1 MKIVKAIQPYTRHNG
16 SNFKFSPYNEWVNN
30 DGKVSRALYPIRHLH
45 GLAHKIE
52 LPSFNILSSQARLRF
67 AEAFTIN
74 FDCWPDYL
82 WCETIPFIWDCWP
95 SMYDRIEKWFYKHNI
110 RTAIF
115 TSSITAEEIRQRC
128 PDVNILHVTEGIDTS
143 VYHAGG
149 SLVRRS
155 IDFLEYGSKQRNLF
169 EKPLEGIN
177 HVNSTSIITKM
188 MTWDDLLNTMSDA
201 KVTLALPRCDIDQ
214 EVTGGV
220 ETLTQRFW
228 EGMLSRSVLVGR
240 APKELTDL
248 IGYNPVITLDRQN
261 AEEQIK
267 DIIAHIDDFQSL
279 VDKNRE
285 VALTMAPWNIRIKKI
300 MNWLTELGYKI

>member
-1 MKIVKAIQPYTRHNG
+1 
-16 SNFKFSPYNEWVNN
+16 
-30 DGKVSRALYPIRHLH
+30 
-45 GLAHKIE
+45 
-52 LPSFNILSSQARLRF
+52 
-67 AEAFTIN
+67 
-74 FDCWPDYL
+74 
-82 WCETIPFIWDCWP
+82 
-95 SMYDRIEKWFYKHNI
+95 MYDRIEKWFYKHNI

-261 AEEQIK
+261 AEDQIK
-267 DIIAHIDDFQSL
+267 DIITHIDDYQAL
-279 VDKNRE
+279 VDSYFE
-285 VALTMAPWNIRIKKI
+285 VQLKLTCLCIFERQLYHQPH
-300 MNWLTELGYKI
+300 LTIQLVSTSSLHDLG

>member
-16 SNFKFSPYNEWVNN
+16 SNFKFPPYNEWVNN

-128 PDVNILHVTEGIDTS
+128 PNVNILHVTEGIDTS

-155 IDFLEYGSKQRNLF
+155 IDFLEYGSKQRNIF
-169 EKPLEGIN
+169 DKPLEGIN

-267 DIIAHIDDFQSL
+267 DIIAHIDDYQVL

>member
-177 HVNSTSIITKM
+177 HVNSTSIITQM

-261 AEEQIK
+261 AEDQIK
-267 DIIAHIDDFQSL
+267 DIIAHIDDFQVL

>member
-16 SNFKFSPYNEWVNN
+16 SNFKIPPYNEWVNN
-30 DGKVSRALYPIRHLH
+30 DGKVSRAIYPIRHLH
-45 GLAHKIE
+45 GLAHKVE
-52 LPSFNILSSQARLRF
+52 LLSFNILSSQARLRF

-128 PDVNILHVTEGIDTS
+128 PNVNILHVTEGIDTS

-149 SLVRRS
+149 SLVKRS

-177 HVNSTSIITKM
+177 HVNSTSIITQM

-261 AEEQIK
+261 AEDQIK
-267 DIIAHIDDFQSL
+267 DIITHIDDYQAL

>member
-16 SNFKFSPYNEWVNN
+16 SNFKFPPYNEWVNN
-30 DGKVSRALYPIRHLH
+30 DGKVSRAIYPIRHLH
-45 GLAHKIE
+45 GLAHKVE

-67 AEAFTIN
+67 VEAFTIN

>member
-16 SNFKFSPYNEWVNN
+16 SNFKFPPYNEWVNN

-67 AEAFTIN
+67 AEACTIN

-115 TSSITAEEIRQRC
+115 TSSITAEEIRLRC
-128 PDVNILHVTEGIDTS
+128 PNVNILHVTEGIDTS

-155 IDFLEYGSKQRNLF
+155 IDFLEYGSKQRNIF
-169 EKPLEGIN
+169 DKPLEGIN

>member
-16 SNFKFSPYNEWVNN
+16 SNFKFPPYNEWVNN

-128 PDVNILHVTEGIDTS
+128 PNVNILHVTEGIDTS

-267 DIIAHIDDFQSL
+267 DIIAHIDDYQVL

>member
-16 SNFKFSPYNEWVNN
+16 SNFKFPPYNEWVNN
-30 DGKVSRALYPIRHLH
+30 DGKVSRAIYPIRHLH

-267 DIIAHIDDFQSL
+267 DIIAHIDDYQVL

>member
-16 SNFKFSPYNEWVNN
+16 SNFKFPPYNEWVNN

-128 PDVNILHVTEGIDTS
+128 PNVNILHITEGIDTS

-155 IDFLEYGSKQRNLF
+155 IDFLEYGSKQRNIF

>member
-1 MKIVKAIQPYTRHNG
+1 
-16 SNFKFSPYNEWVNN
+16 
-30 DGKVSRALYPIRHLH
+30 
-45 GLAHKIE
+45 
-52 LPSFNILSSQARLRF
+52 
-67 AEAFTIN
+67 
-74 FDCWPDYL
+74 
-82 WCETIPFIWDCWP
+82 
-95 SMYDRIEKWFYKHNI
+95 MYDRIEKWFYKHNI

-149 SLVRRS
+149 SLVKRS

-177 HVNSTSIITKM
+177 HVNSTSIITQM

>member
-128 PDVNILHVTEGIDTS
+128 PNVNILHITEGIDTS

-149 SLVRRS
+149 SLVKRS

-177 HVNSTSIITKM
+177 HVNSTSIITQM

-267 DIIAHIDDFQSL
+267 DIIAHIDDYQVL

>member
-155 IDFLEYGSKQRNLF
+155 IDFLEYGSKQRNIF

-188 MTWDDLLNTMSDA
+188 MTWNDLLNTMSDA

>member
-16 SNFKFSPYNEWVNN
+16 SNFKFPPYNEWVNN
-30 DGKVSRALYPIRHLH
+30 DGKVSRAIYPIRHLH

-115 TSSITAEEIRQRC
+115 TSSITAEEIRLRC
-128 PDVNILHVTEGIDTS
+128 PNVNILHITEGIDTS

-177 HVNSTSIITKM
+177 HVNSTSIITQM

>member
-16 SNFKFSPYNEWVNN
+16 SNFKFPPYNEWVNN
-30 DGKVSRALYPIRHLH
+30 DGKVSRAIYPIRHLH

-67 AEAFTIN
+67 VEAFTIN

-128 PDVNILHVTEGIDTS
+128 PNVNILHITEGIDTS

-149 SLVRRS
+149 SLVKRS

>member
-16 SNFKFSPYNEWVNN
+16 SNFKFPPYNEWVNN
-30 DGKVSRALYPIRHLH
+30 DGKVSRAIYPIRHLH
-45 GLAHKIE
+45 GLAHKVE

-67 AEAFTIN
+67 VEAFTIN

-177 HVNSTSIITKM
+177 HVNSTSIITQM

-261 AEEQIK
+261 AEDQIK

-300 MNWLTELGYKI
+300 MNWLTGLGYKI

>member
-16 SNFKFSPYNEWVNN
+16 SNFKFPPYNEWVNN

-128 PDVNILHVTEGIDTS
+128 PNVNILHITEGIDTS

-155 IDFLEYGSKQRNLF
+155 IDFLEYGSKQRNIF

-261 AEEQIK
+261 AEDQIK
-267 DIIAHIDDFQSL
+267 DIITHIDDYQAL

>member
-16 SNFKFSPYNEWVNN
+16 SNFKFPPYNEWVNN
-30 DGKVSRALYPIRHLH
+30 DGKVSRAIYPIRHLH

-67 AEAFTIN
+67 VEAFTIN

-149 SLVRRS
+149 SLVKRS

-177 HVNSTSIITKM
+177 HVNSTSIITQM

-261 AEEQIK
+261 AEDQIK
-267 DIIAHIDDFQSL
+267 DIITHIDDYQAL

>member
-128 PDVNILHVTEGIDTS
+128 PNVNILHVTEGIDTS

-149 SLVRRS
+149 SLVKRS

-261 AEEQIK
+261 AEDQIK

>member
-16 SNFKFSPYNEWVNN
+16 SNFKFPPYNEWVNN
-30 DGKVSRALYPIRHLH
+30 DGKVSRAIYPIRHLH

-149 SLVRRS
+149 SLVKRS

>member
-1 MKIVKAIQPYTRHNG
+1 MRIVKAVRPYTQHSSG
-16 SNFKFSPYNEWVNN
+16 NFKCKPYEEWIKEGGRTAN
-30 DGKVSRALYPIRHLH
+30 AYYPPRLLH
-45 GLAHKIE
+45 GIAHHIE
-52 LPSFNILSSQARLRF
+52 PPTLNICLSQARLRF

-149 SLVRRS
+149 SLVKRS

>member
-16 SNFKFSPYNEWVNN
+16 SNFKFPPYNEWVNN
-30 DGKVSRALYPIRHLH
+30 DGKVSRAIYPIRHLH

-149 SLVRRS
+149 SLVKRS

-261 AEEQIK
+261 AEDQIK
-267 DIIAHIDDFQSL
+267 DIITHIDDYQAL

>member
-128 PDVNILHVTEGIDTS
+128 PNVNILHVTEGIDTS

-261 AEEQIK
+261 AEDQIK

>member
-30 DGKVSRALYPIRHLH
+30 DGKVSRAIYPIRHLH

-149 SLVRRS
+149 SLVKRS

-240 APKELTDL
+240 DPKELTDL

>member
-149 SLVRRS
+149 SLVKRS

-177 HVNSTSIITKM
+177 HVNSTSIITQM

-267 DIIAHIDDFQSL
+267 DIIAHIDDYQVL

-300 MNWLTELGYKI
+300 MNWLTGLGYKI

>member
-16 SNFKFSPYNEWVNN
+16 SNFKFPPYNEWVNN
-30 DGKVSRALYPIRHLH
+30 DGKVSRAIYPIRHLH
-45 GLAHKIE
+45 GLAHKVE

-67 AEAFTIN
+67 VEAFTIN

-177 HVNSTSIITKM
+177 HVNSTSIITQM

-267 DIIAHIDDFQSL
+267 DIIAHIDDYQVL

>member
-16 SNFKFSPYNEWVNN
+16 SNFKFPPYNEWVNN
-30 DGKVSRALYPIRHLH
+30 DGKVSRAIYPIRHLH

>member
-16 SNFKFSPYNEWVNN
+16 SNFKFPPYNEWVNN
-30 DGKVSRALYPIRHLH
+30 DGKVSRAIYPIRHLH

-128 PDVNILHVTEGIDTS
+128 PNVNILHVTEGIDTS

-261 AEEQIK
+261 AEDQIK

>member
-16 SNFKFSPYNEWVNN
+16 SNFKFPPYNEWVNN
-30 DGKVSRALYPIRHLH
+30 DGKVSRAIYPIRHLH

-177 HVNSTSIITKM
+177 HVNSTSIITQM

-267 DIIAHIDDFQSL
+267 DIIAHIDDYQVL

-300 MNWLTELGYKI
+300 MNWLTGLGYKI

>member
-16 SNFKFSPYNEWVNN
+16 SNFKFPPYNEWVNN
-30 DGKVSRALYPIRHLH
+30 DGKVSRAIYPIRHLH

-115 TSSITAEEIRQRC
+115 TSSITAEEIRLRC
-128 PDVNILHVTEGIDTS
+128 PNVNILHITEGIDTS

-169 EKPLEGIN
+169 DKPLEGIN
-177 HVNSTSIITKM
+177 HVNSTSIITQM

>member
-16 SNFKFSPYNEWVNN
+16 SNFKFPPYNEWVNN

-128 PDVNILHVTEGIDTS
+128 PNVNILHITEGIDTS

-155 IDFLEYGSKQRNLF
+155 IDFLEYGSKQRNIF

-261 AEEQIK
+261 AEDQIK
-267 DIIAHIDDFQSL
+267 DIITHIDDYQVL

>member
-16 SNFKFSPYNEWVNN
+16 SNFKFPPYNEWVNN
-30 DGKVSRALYPIRHLH
+30 DGKVSRTLYPIRHLH

-95 SMYDRIEKWFYKHNI
+95 SMYDRIEKWFYKHKI

-149 SLVRRS
+149 SLVKRS

-279 VDKNRE
+279 VDNNRE

>member
-1 MKIVKAIQPYTRHNG
+1 
-16 SNFKFSPYNEWVNN
+16 
-30 DGKVSRALYPIRHLH
+30 
-45 GLAHKIE
+45 
-52 LPSFNILSSQARLRF
+52 
-67 AEAFTIN
+67 
-74 FDCWPDYL
+74 
-82 WCETIPFIWDCWP
+82 
-95 SMYDRIEKWFYKHNI
+95 
-110 RTAIF
+110 
-115 TSSITAEEIRQRC
+115 
-128 PDVNILHVTEGIDTS
+128 
-143 VYHAGG
+143 
-149 SLVRRS
+149 
-155 IDFLEYGSKQRNLF
+155 
-169 EKPLEGIN
+169 
-177 HVNSTSIITKM
+177 
-188 MTWDDLLNTMSDA
+188 MSDA

-267 DIIAHIDDFQSL
+267 DIITHIDDYQVL

-285 VALTMAPWNIRIKKI
+285 TALTMAPWNIRIKKI

>member
-16 SNFKFSPYNEWVNN
+16 SNFKFPPYNEWVNN
-30 DGKVSRALYPIRHLH
+30 DGKVSRAIYPIRHLH

-149 SLVRRS
+149 SLVKRS

-267 DIIAHIDDFQSL
+267 DIIAHIDDYQVL

>member
-16 SNFKFSPYNEWVNN
+16 SNFKFPPYNEWVNN
-30 DGKVSRALYPIRHLH
+30 DGKVSRAIYPIRHLH
-45 GLAHKIE
+45 GLAHKVE

-67 AEAFTIN
+67 VEAFTIN

-115 TSSITAEEIRQRC
+115 TSSITAEEIRQRS
-128 PDVNILHVTEGIDTS
+128 PDVNILHITEGIDTS

-149 SLVRRS
+149 SLVKRS